1 MNGWRRPPRWRYLEG
16 TVGVFFF
23 PVEVRRA
30 GVYPPTVGRTLQRY
44 LRVRS
49 FGTILP
55 SLPSVKTSTS
65 CKGI

>member
-1 MNGWRRPPRWRYLEG
+1 MDGVGPRDGVSWRVPLE
-16 TVGVFFF
+16 FFF

-49 FGTILP
+49 FGTMLL

>member
-1 MNGWRRPPRWRYLEG
+1 MNGWRRPPRWLYLEG
-16 TVGVFFF
+16 TVGVFFL
-23 PVEVRRA
+23 VEVRRA
-30 GVYPPTVGRTLQRY
+30 GVYPPTVGCTLRRY

-49 FGTILP
+49 FGTMLP